1 MKRTL
6 LILFQTLLFSVYA
19 GSVWAQN
26 ADERFLRGKVYDADR
41 LDPLPGATV
50 QVYDSLGTFLGGGV
64 TNEEGV
70 FRVGKLLPQKYNLKI
85 SFMGYKQQSLRVDL
99 SGKRKDCLLYTS
111 PSPRD

>member
-19 GSVWAQN
+19 VSVWAQN

-64 TNEEGV
+64 TNE
-70 FRVGKLLPQKYNLKI
+70 
-85 SFMGYKQQSLRVDL
+85 
-99 SGKRKDCLLYTS
+99 
-111 PSPRD
+111 